1 MKAKRLFAIITL
13 AFIASIAAGT
23 IYLYLTRI
31 PQVGQ
36 DPAVFWKQ
44 KGLMEVPS
52 SPQLQATIWRA
63 RLDFMLFPTEVGS
76 GELALQS
83 INQGP
88 DILYIVF
95 RPLGTSHTAVVYAY
109 TVRERKPLWKSQI
122 AMD

>member
-1 MKAKRLFAIITL
+1 MKAKKLFAIITL
-13 AFIASIAAGT
+13 GFIASIAAGT

-31 PQVGQ
+31 PQVDQ

-44 KGLMEVPS
+44 KGLVEVPP

-83 INQGP
+83 INQGA

-95 RPLGTSHTAVVYAY
+95 RPLGTSHTAIVYAY
-109 TVRERKPLWKSQI
+109 SVPRRKPLWKSQV